1 MTRLSFPSTARP
13 IISSTAFSSSKSQP
27 ATMQLISI
35 QPLAGVHALK
45 NKEVFSKENMVPGV
59 NYSVSKNKRWELVDD
74 LNERANNKESGVT
87 SRKKGRR
94 QVEFDVE
101 QDRDETNQGIYE
113 QKENKTQDDSRM
125 YRWMWKDENQ
135 VWRYYTAAE
144 NGEFLSQISSFVF
157 VVAYIYCACITVY
170 CSCNSNES
178 RKVCLNACPLQQR
191 TGIHHRYCPRLPK
204 KQRVWYGKIDQVCFG
219 GQRTSWHQHFFCKS
233 FSTLW
238 FE

>member
-1 MTRLSFPSTARP
+1 
-13 IISSTAFSSSKSQP
+13 
-27 ATMQLISI
+27 MQLISI
-35 QPLAGVHALK
+35 QHLAGVHALN
-45 NKEVFSKENMVPGV
+45 NKKIFSKENMVLGV

-157 VVAYIYCACITVY
+157 VVAYIYCACI
-170 CSCNSNES
+170 N
-178 RKVCLNACPLQQR
+178 
-191 TGIHHRYCPRLPK
+191 I
-204 KQRVWYGKIDQVCFG
+204 
-219 GQRTSWHQHFFCKS
+219 
-233 FSTLW
+233 
-238 FE
+238 